1 MAKCVS
7 CNTVVSEFYLKDG
20 VCPDCIER
28 DIKKEQDE
36 LKRIS
41 LLPNIQQEEFNSLK
55 NKYLKNINID
65 KFFQLKKY
73 IDEIKIKHHAEISI
87 DNYLFME
94 TQLIPYIDILVKKR
108 DELVIFNDYSPKKYD
123 LWNNEIDKF
132 IENTFSSLLK
142 ANNIPI
148 HISFLKDFIFK
159 EIEKNYSRYRL
170 KNVNTIVEE
179 KIRINPTFLF
189 FSFVLI
195 LMILY
200 IFSGKESYDINYGS
214 SSSNSSNTYQDRYNS
229 EKAQTLRDIQKAVD
243 EAKYQEWKHKQ

>member
-7 CNTVVSEFYLKDG
+7 CNTVISEFYLKDG

-108 DELVIFNDYSPKKYD
+108 DELVIFNEHTSK
-123 LWNNEIDKF
+123 
-132 IENTFSSLLK
+132 
-142 ANNIPI
+142 
-148 HISFLKDFIFK
+148 
-159 EIEKNYSRYRL
+159 R
-170 KNVNTIVEE
+170 
-179 KIRINPTFLF
+179 
-189 FSFVLI
+189 
-195 LMILY
+195 
-200 IFSGKESYDINYGS
+200 
-214 SSSNSSNTYQDRYNS
+214 
-229 EKAQTLRDIQKAVD
+229 
-243 EAKYQEWKHKQ
+243 